1 MVCKYSTLLGTP
13 GEGIHKHYF
22 GFAVAD
28 ILATLIVAEIISYV
42 FQWNF
47 IVVLFALVLTGIV
60 VHRILC
66 VRTEVDKILF
76 P

>member
-13 GEGIHKHYF
+13 GEGIHKHYL
-22 GFAVAD
+22 GIAIAD
-28 ILATLIVAEIISYV
+28 LIATLIVAEIISYW

-47 IVVLFALVLTGIV
+47 IIVLFALLLTGVI